1 MHYVYDE
8 NGNVIRNRVTVDCS
22 GDEPLTEQSHKAEVD
37 INEIIRRHDS
47 TVLASTAALMA
58 NELRFDDVTG
68 NDFQEA
74 MFKVAKGNEAFMEL
88 PSELRKK
95 FDNSP
100 AMFMDFVQNPANL
113 EQMYE
118 MGLAIRP
125 LVEEPVRVI
134 METQNVPV
142 APTEQLPGNSAPE
155 TPAGDQQV

>member
-1 MHYVYDE
+1 MHYAYDE
-8 NGNVIRNRVTVDCS
+8 NGKIIRNRVTVDCS
-22 GDEPLTEQSHKAEVD
+22 GDEPLTEQSHKKEVD
-37 INEIIRRHDS
+37 INHIIKKHDS

-100 AMFMDFVQNPANL
+100 AMFMDFVQNPDNL
-113 EQMYE
+113 EQMYD

-125 LVEEPVRVI
+125 VAEEPVRVI
-134 METQNVPV
+134 METQN
-142 APTEQLPGNSAPE
+142 APGASKEQTPGASAPE
-155 TPAGDQQV
+155 APAGD